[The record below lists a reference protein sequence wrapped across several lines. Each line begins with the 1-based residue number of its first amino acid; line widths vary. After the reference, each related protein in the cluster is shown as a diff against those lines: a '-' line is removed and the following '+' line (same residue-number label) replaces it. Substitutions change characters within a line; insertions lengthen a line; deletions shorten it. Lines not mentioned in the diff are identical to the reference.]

1 LADGDAITIKIW
13 ALRFS
18 SWFRPR
24 VYFIYPGAVA
34 GERAQMATPDYLQQ
48 VIVSGRRSGSGRAN
62 SARRGVFQRPS
73 VTSLV
78 WASLDALTAAVAAVM
93 ALRLR
98 VRGPSHAVFT
108 MLPELLGS
116 APKIWLLYLAW
127 FSVAL
132 VLMTRSFGLY
142 GPIQNRSGLHELRM
156 TVQATLTAGLLL
168 CGALYL
174 SRGIAVSRAVV
185 VLLVLITAVLLSVRR
200 VVWRRMEYSRYL
212 QGLETRNVLIVGAG
226 RVAHALRNHLESLRH
241 LGFRFKG
248 FVALTEREAESGD
261 ADVIGDVRNTLQ
273 LARSLFVDEIFF
285 SVPAEK
291 KLVISLVEEARAL
304 GIDVRVVPDLY
315 DGLAW
320 NAPVEYIGQFP
331 TIPLHRRDFPIG
343 SYLMKRAMD
352 VTVSGIGLL
361 LASPVLGSI
370 ALAVKIDSMRNDS
383 NGPIFYKAARIG
395 RKGRTF
401 NCYKF
406 RTMVPNADHLK
417 AKLEHLNER
426 KGVLFKIVNDPRI
439 TKVGRVLRKYSLD
452 ELPQLYNVLRGDMS
466 LVGPRPP
473 IASEV
478 EQYDLAHLRRLDV
491 LPGIT
496 GLWQVEARQ
505 DPSFDSYISLDTAY
519 VENWSFWLDL
529 KILARTVGVV
539 FSGTGS

>member
-1 LADGDAITIKIW
+1 
-13 ALRFS
+13 
-18 SWFRPR
+18 
-24 VYFIYPGAVA
+24 
-34 GERAQMATPDYLQQ
+34 MAAPDYLQQ
-48 VIVSGRRSGSGRAN
+48 VIVSGKRVGRRRSA
-62 SARRGVFQRPS
+62 ARKSLFQRPS
-73 VTSLV
+73 VSSLV
-78 WASLDALTAAVAAVM
+78 WAALDMMTVVVAAVM
-93 ALRLR
+93 AVR
-98 VRGPSHAVFT
+98 VHMPEPASHPASLIPVILTSTPRNWVFY
-108 MLPELLGS
+108 LL
-116 APKIWLLYLAW
+116 W
-127 FSVAL
+127 FGGVL
-132 VLMTRSFGLY
+132 VFITRSYGLY
-142 GPIQNRSGLHELRM
+142 GPIQNRSGLHEQRM
-156 TVQATLTAGLLL
+156 TLQATLTAGLLL

-174 SRGIAVSRAVV
+174 THEIAISRLV
-185 VLLVLITAVLLSVRR
+185 VLLMVVITGALLSIRR
-200 VVWRRMEYSRYL
+200 AIWRNMEYSRYRE
-212 QGLETRNVLIVGAG
+212 GLETRNVLIVGAG

-241 LGFRFKG
+241 FGFRFKG

-291 KLVISLVEEARAL
+291 KLVIALVEEARAM

-320 NAPVEYIGQFP
+320 NAQVEYIGQFP

-343 SYLMKRAMD
+343 SFLMKRMLDILLSSLALCVLSPIML
-352 VTVSGIGLL
+352 VIGI
-361 LASPVLGSI
+361 AVRLGSP
-370 ALAVKIDSMRNDS
+370 
-383 NGPIFYKAARIG
+383 GPIFYKAARIG

-401 NCYKF
+401 SCYKF
-406 RTMVPNADHLK
+406 RTMVVNADKMK
-417 AKLEHLNER
+417 ADLEHMNER
-426 KGVLFKIVNDPRI
+426 EGVLFKIVNDPRI
-439 TKVGRVLRKYSLD
+439 TPVGRVLRKYSLD
-452 ELPQLYNVLRGDMS
+452 ELPQFYNVLRGDMS